1 MHIKLAIVVLC
12 FIALD
17 VITGLIAAL
26 KNHTY
31 KSEVMRQGLFH
42 KCGEILAI
50 GFAYGCEY
58 AFPIVG
64 ISISV
69 PLAGSVL
76 IYIIIMETGSI
87 LENISL
93 VSPEIKAI
101 LRKTFSSYTYTDTET
116 SEETK
121 GD

>member
-1 MHIKLAIVVLC
+1 MYIRLAITVLC

-17 VITGLIAAL
+17 IISGLIAAL

-50 GFAYGCEY
+50 CFAYGCEY

-64 ISISV
+64 ITVTI
-69 PLAGSVL
+69 PLAKYVL
-76 IYIIIMETGSI
+76 VYIVIMETGSI
-87 LENISL
+87 IENIGL
-93 VSPEIKAI
+93 ISPAI
-101 LRKTFSSYTYTDTET
+101 NALLHRVYKPYTDQN
-116 SEETK
+116 SDSDKK
-121 GD
+121 G